1 MLRFVA
7 VAVRDLQIYTK
18 LEEIGVGVGGE
29 IIYKGIFVPLTSAC
43 STCQREKVKAVV
55 NPQLVPMH
63 KHRNTLYG
71 TTSTISKP
79 Y

>member
-43 STCQREKVKAVV
+43 STCQREKV
-55 NPQLVPMH
+55 
-63 KHRNTLYG
+63 
-71 TTSTISKP
+71 
-79 Y
+79 